1 MYCGSYMSLFKKGL
15 NFYTS
20 FLIGIVFLIVGVL
33 TLPHYGINWDT
44 INHLPRGQ
52 AYLHFFLTGKRDFS
66 DLPRFFDGYQK
77 PGQWYWQNPSSL
89 SIDTDIPNNTFPR
102 VSLYQKAGIDFN
114 YLIENDAGHPPLSDI
129 LSSLFNVVLFQK
141 LGLINDIDSY
151 RVYGIILAAA
161 LVGLLFF
168 WVSKLYGKITG
179 FVATLSLSLYPLF
192 WAESHFNTE
201 KDIPETVYWSFL
213 LFTVWNGVTQR
224 SWKWIL
230 VSGVFFGLALG
241 TKFNIVFIPFVII
254 PWIVIVGLHQ
264 KWFDR
269 KLQFFKKNKTLLA
282 LTILAPILGLL
293 IFIAT
298 WPYLWA
304 DPISRIGNIV
314 GFYKDIG
321 LTENIDSRFQGP
333 FRMNNYPIQW
343 ILYTTPLATLFFA
356 LIGLGYALYRY
367 IRLRD
372 LNVILFLLWMVT
384 PIARVTW
391 PGTTVYG
398 GIRQIMEYIPALA
411 VFSGLGAFAII
422 QVAKQFRVSSVVVA
436 LLIALTFIPIVIR
449 LVSIHPN
456 ENVYFNSLVG
466 GLAGAK
472 ERNLPA
478 WGNSFGAAY
487 RQGVVWL
494 NNNAEQDAKIAYAY
508 ELIPNIPRIFLR
520 QDLDLYNRN
529 RSGALRSGEY
539 TITLTYQ
546 GTANRT
552 YYDTYLERFLEPVY
566 EVKVD
571 GVSILKIWK
580 NDIKHTK
587 PGFIKE
593 AKINNVK
600 LEQDKHIIKV
610 DLGRV
615 YTISLLRA
623 FYNEQNCTSLA
634 SAYSQISIDGINWGR
649 LPGTMPDED
658 WNVMAYGPQPMDGKL
673 IQPFAGERV
682 RYIEYVVDPQ
692 NACLKNIQ
700 SLEVFHLPDVQ

>member
-1 MYCGSYMSLFKKGL
+1 MSFLKKGL
-15 NFYTS
+15 NFYIPILLG
-20 FLIGIVFLIVGVL
+20 LIFFIVGIL

-52 AYLHFFLTGKRDFS
+52 AYLHFFLTGNKDYS

-77 PGQWYWQNPSSL
+77 SGQWYWQNPSSL
-89 SIDTDIPNNTFPR
+89 SIDTDIPNNAFPR
-102 VSLYQKAGIDFN
+102 VSLYQKAGIDYN
-114 YLIENDAGHPPLSDI
+114 YLIENDDGHPPLSDI
-129 LSSLFNVVLFQK
+129 LSSLFNIVLFQK
-141 LGLINDIDSY
+141 LGLVNDIDSY
-151 RVYGIILAAA
+151 RVYGIVLAAV

-168 WVSKLYGKITG
+168 WVSKLYGKIAG
-179 FVATLSLSLYPLF
+179 FVAALSLSFYPLF

-213 LFTVWNGVTQR
+213 LFAVWNGVTKR

-230 VSGVFFGLALG
+230 TSGVFFGLALG

-254 PWIVIVGLHQ
+254 PWVLIVILH
-264 KWFDR
+264 R
-269 KLQFFKKNKTLLA
+269 KLFKIKLNFLKQNKIFLSSLF
-282 LTILAPILGLL
+282 IAPILGLT

-298 WPYLWA
+298 WPYLWT
-304 DPISRIGNIV
+304 DPIERIGNVV
-314 GFYKDIG
+314 GFYKSIG
-321 LTENIDSRFQGP
+321 LTENIDARFLGH
-333 FRMNNYPIQW
+333 FGINSYPIQW
-343 ILYTTPLATLFFA
+343 ILFTTPLVTLFFA
-356 LIGLGYALYRY
+356 LIGLGYGLYRY
-367 IRLRD
+367 LKLKD
-372 LNVILFLLWMVT
+372 LNVILFLLWLAV
-384 PIARVTW
+384 PIARITW

-411 VFSGLGAFAII
+411 IFSGLGVLAII
-422 QVAKQFRVSSVVVA
+422 QIAKKFRISLIIMA
-436 LLIALTFIPIVIR
+436 LLILLAFIPTAIK

-456 ENVYFNSLVG
+456 ENVYFNSLIE
-466 GLAGAK
+466 GLDGAK
-472 ERNLPA
+472 KRNLPA

-494 NNNAEQDAKIAYAY
+494 NNNAEQNAKVAYAY

-529 RSGALRSGEY
+529 RSGALRNGEY

-552 YYDTYLERFLEPVY
+552 YYDAYLERFLEPVY

-571 GVSILKIWK
+571 NVSILKIWK

-587 PGFIKE
+587 SDFINQ

-600 LEQDKHIIKV
+600 TEQEEHSIRI
-610 DLGRV
+610 DLGKV
-615 YTISLLRA
+615 YFLSMLRA
-623 FYNEQNCTSLA
+623 FYGEKNCAKLI
-634 SAYSQISIDGINWGR
+634 SAYSQVSIDGINWGR

-658 WNVMAYGPQPMDGKL
+658 WNVTAYGAQPMKGEF
-673 IQPFAGERV
+673 IQPFAAEKA
-682 RYIEYVVDPQ
+682 RYINYVVDPKD
-692 NACLKNIQ
+692 ACLKNIQ
-700 SLEVFHLPDVQ
+700 SLEVFYFPDIQ